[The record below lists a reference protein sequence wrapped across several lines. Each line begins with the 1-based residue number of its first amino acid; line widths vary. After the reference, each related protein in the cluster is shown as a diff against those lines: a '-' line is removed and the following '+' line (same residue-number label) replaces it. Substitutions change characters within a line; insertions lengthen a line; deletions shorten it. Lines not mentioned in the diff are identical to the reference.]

1 MQDKTNMKRWKD
13 EVISDEVRNEKSEL
27 SLDLNDAHFGVEVL
41 LERGRVGEFDEWSDG
56 HDFGVEVLDGE
67 LFGRLILVDWL
78 FGGFAFLLGHSV
90 RLWMLIVVVG
100 LFPAAWT
107 HRTNIELN

>member
-1 MQDKTNMKRWKD
+1 MQDKKKWKD
-13 EVISDEVRNEKSEL
+13 EVIRDEVRNEKSEL
-27 SLDLNDAHFGVEVL
+27 SLELNDAQFWVEVL
-41 LERGRVGEFDEWSDG
+41 VERGRVGEFDEWSDG
-56 HDFGVEVLDGE
+56 DGFGVEVLDGE

-78 FGGFAFLLGHSV
+78 SGGFAFLLEHNV

-107 HRTNIELN
+107 HRANIELN